1 MGIRLEIANKNTVPV
16 TINVYRGDQE
26 LDRANL
32 PPAIGQ
38 VANTTDNPVIYN
50 DNSVVQG
57 KTYFY
62 VFETVGPKDRA
73 YTRNFKVQALETRGP
88 GDNDIKLGNRNLGYY
103 GNLSAGAITDAASL
117 CSAIGLTG
125 HTPNSFTYWYKFAR
139 KGKVL
144 FVPNAHI
151 ARSGLSFNK
160 LKTLGL
166 IDGKTITIGAFKYK
180 VRLMTGWDDSKAL
193 DANMVVGTNYSM
205 EDYLDNSCEFNDLMY
220 PLVKWT
226 PNGQRL
232 PGLFQQTVT
241 NVTSNTLVLCKDND
255 GTKFVRRT
263 SAADTRA
270 AIATIAI
277 DNTPDVV
284 NNSYCLL
291 PVLELIEG

>member
-1 MGIRLEIANKNTVPV
+1 MGIRLEIANKNTGPV
-16 TINVYRGDQE
+16 TVNVYRGDQE
-26 LDRANL
+26 LDRSNL
-32 PPAIGQ
+32 PPSIGQ
-38 VANTTDNPVIYN
+38 VANTTDNPIVYN
-50 DNSVVQG
+50 DNNVVQG

-73 YTRNFKVQALETRGP
+73 FSRNFKIQALETRGP
-88 GDNDIKLGNRNLGYY
+88 GDNDLKIGNRNLGYY
-103 GNLSAGAITDAASL
+103 GNLSAGAIIDAATL
-117 CSAIGLTG
+117 CSTLGLTG
-125 HTPNSFTYWYKFAR
+125 ITPNAFTYWYKFAR

-144 FVPNAHI
+144 FVPNAHA
-151 ARSGLSFNK
+151 ARGGMSFNK

-166 IDGKTITIGAFKYK
+166 LDGKTITVGAFKYK
-180 VRLMTGWDDSKAL
+180 VRLMTGWDDTKPL

-226 PNGQRL
+226 PNGQKL

-241 NVTSNTLVLCKDND
+241 ALTSNTLVLCKDND

-263 SAADTRA
+263 MAADTRA
-270 AIATIAI
+270 AIATIAL
-277 DNTPDVV
+277 DNTPDTV
-284 NNSYCLL
+284 NSSYSFL